1 MTDIYSLF
9 REVSSS
15 QNPLLKEIRTFQ
27 GTSGAAAK
35 LRESKSMALIEGIH
49 LLQSWNSSTKSFL
62 DIRVVLTTNA
72 GLLNPEISTLMAQM
86 ASHPEGCAH
95 IDFVLVDES
104 IWHELSDL
112 GNAPHLISLVEIPA
126 PFDIVNFDHDT
137 VVLDGIQDAGNV
149 GTILRTSLAAGF
161 NHVIA
166 LKGTANIWSP
176 KVLRAAMGVHPH
188 LKITEGVKA
197 SDFVSDV
204 LTQKISAR
212 LLDAKSIYE
221 LSEELKKPVAWVFGN
236 EGQGVS
242 ELVIENSHGA
252 YIPISTQVESLNV
265 ASAAAVC
272 LLKQLAFDASKYLT
286 KSKIWS
292 PKA

>member
-27 GTSGAAAK
+27 GTSGAASK
-35 LRESKSMALIEGIH
+35 LREAKSLALIEGIH
-49 LLQSWNSSTKSFL
+49 LLQSWNSSTESFL

-72 GLLNPEISTLMAQM
+72 GLLNSEISHLIAQM
-86 ASHPEGCAH
+86 VNHSAGCAH

-112 GNAPHLISLVEIPA
+112 GHAPHLISLVAIPES
-126 PFDIVNFDHDT
+126 FDLINFDRDV

-161 NHVIA
+161 RHVIA
-166 LKGTANIWSP
+166 LKGTAHLWSP
-176 KVLRAAMGVHPH
+176 KVLRAAMGAHSN
-188 LKITEGVKA
+188 LKIKEGVKS

-204 LTQKISAR
+204 PTQKISAR
-212 LLDAKSIYE
+212 LHDAKSIYD
-221 LSEELKKPVAWVFGN
+221 LSTELKKPLAWVFGN

-242 ELVIENSHGA
+242 ELVMENSLGA
-252 YIPISTQVESLNV
+252 YIPIHAEVESLNV

-272 LLKQLAFDASKYLT
+272 LFETSRVRGAK
-286 KSKIWS
+286 
-292 PKA
+292 